1 MPTESLSDQWQGAA
15 TKDPSLLEK
24 IAKLT
29 FLRDKARIEESVAHV
44 KQLFSA
50 KIYGHLLRTGEGT
63 QSLCVYSVC
72 VFLRLL

>member
-1 MPTESLSDQWQGAA
+1 MLLSRVGVGVGVGAQ
-15 TKDPSLLEK
+15 